1 MSNAIEYAN
10 VPTQH
15 RYNGQVFPQI
25 VVNNDGCKTVEETVT
40 FIQQNQAELEAQLA
54 ISGALLFRGFPLNSA
69 ETFDIFSAGFG
80 YANFTYKESL
90 SNAVRINFTT
100 VIKRSASFLCSFV
113 SVSLATAL
121 NVSNSTSCA
130 YSL

>member
-15 RYNGQVFPQI
+15 SYNGQVFPQI

-54 ISGALLFRGFPLNSA
+54 IRGALWLRGFPLN
-69 ETFDIFSAGFG
+69 
-80 YANFTYKESL
+80 
-90 SNAVRINFTT
+90 
-100 VIKRSASFLCSFV
+100 
-113 SVSLATAL
+113 
-121 NVSNSTSCA
+121 
-130 YSL
+130 